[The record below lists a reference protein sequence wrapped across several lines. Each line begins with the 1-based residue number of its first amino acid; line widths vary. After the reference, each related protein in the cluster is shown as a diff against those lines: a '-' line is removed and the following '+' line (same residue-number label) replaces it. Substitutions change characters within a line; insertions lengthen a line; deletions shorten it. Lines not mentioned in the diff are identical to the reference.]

1 MDQSLCGKFPLIWVK
16 QMTIKDQN
24 CYRSQAGAM
33 IEPIRQQQMSLPK
46 SSKSK
51 KKQRIKA
58 DCSKR
63 SKK

>member
-1 MDQSLCGKFPLIWVK
+1 
-16 QMTIKDQN
+16 
-24 CYRSQAGAM
+24 M

-51 KKQRIKA
+51 KNQRIKV